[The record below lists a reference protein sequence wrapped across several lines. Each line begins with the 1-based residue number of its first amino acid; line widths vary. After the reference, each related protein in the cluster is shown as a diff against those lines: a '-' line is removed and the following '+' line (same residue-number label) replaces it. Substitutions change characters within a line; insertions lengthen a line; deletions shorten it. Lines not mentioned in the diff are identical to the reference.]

1 MSVCAS
7 HYKGVMI
14 QAIQSKRVRTC
25 LILLASFG
33 IITFLFSYLLPAYRG
48 FIYLFWLSIISNT
61 VIPLTPHEPI
71 LLLYGQLYSPLL
83 VAICA
88 TIAVSLIEYI
98 NYQILVPILDLKKAK
113 SFREKRYFQRAEHY
127 FNKIPFTSLIVSCIT
142 PIPFFPFRILAVTTG
157 YSIKRYVFSIFV
169 GRIPRYY
176 VLALTGKMLN
186 LPTWVYIAVIIAFLA
201 TLLIKKLNEKLK

>member
-33 IITFLFSYLLPAYRG
+33 IITLLFSYLLPAYRG
-48 FIYLFWLSIISNT
+48 LAHLFWLSIISNT

-98 NYQILVPILDLKKAK
+98 NYQILVPTLDLKRAK

-127 FNKIPFTSLIVSCIT
+127 FNKLPFISLIVSCIT
-142 PIPFFPFRILAVTTG
+142 PVPFFPFRILAVTTG

-201 TLLIKKLNEKLK
+201 ILLIKKLNERFK